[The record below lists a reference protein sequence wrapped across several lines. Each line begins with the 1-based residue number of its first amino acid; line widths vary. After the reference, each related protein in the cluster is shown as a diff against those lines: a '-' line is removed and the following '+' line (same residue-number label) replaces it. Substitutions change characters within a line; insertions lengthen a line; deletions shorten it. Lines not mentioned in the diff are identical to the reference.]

1 MKQFKPE
8 YYRYLPH
15 FQPKDGTF
23 FVTTRLHGSLPKEA
37 LERLREEKEQAY
49 RDILAN
55 SKSEEE
61 RKIAVRNL
69 HKRHFAKWDKYLDQ
83 NPNDPQ
89 WLKQPEIARI
99 VIEALHFWDKKSY
112 ELVCY
117 TIMPNHFHLVI
128 DTYEYNKP
136 LYRIMHSLK
145 SYTAK
150 LANKLLNRTG
160 TFWQEESYD
169 HVVRNGQELYNIN
182 KYILENPV
190 KAGLINNW
198 EEYPFSY
205 LNPKYFE

>member
-23 FVTTRLHGSLPKEA
+23 FVTARLHHSLPKEV
-37 LERLREEKEQAY
+37 LERLKEEKQQAY
-49 RDILAN
+49 RHILAT
-55 SKSEEE
+55 STSEEE
-61 RKIAVRNL
+61 RKIAIRNL
-69 HKRHFAKWDKYLDQ
+69 HKRHFANWDKYLDQ
-83 NPNDPQ
+83 NQNDPQ
-89 WLKQPEIARI
+89 WLKQPEIAQI
-99 VIEALHFWDKKSY
+99 VVEALHFWDKKSY

-117 TIMPNHFHLVI
+117 TLMPNHFHLVI
-128 DTYEYNKP
+128 DTYEYPKP

-160 TFWQEESYD
+160 AFWQEESYD

-182 KYILENPV
+182 KYILDNPV

-198 EEYPFSY
+198 EDYPFSY
-205 LNPKYFE
+205 LNPKYLE

>member
-23 FVTTRLHGSLPKEA
+23 FVTTRLYGSLPKEA

-49 RDILAN
+49 RNILAN

-69 HKRHFAKWDKYLDQ
+69 HKRHFANWDKYLDQ

-89 WLKQPEIARI
+89 WLKQPEIAQI
-99 VIEALHFWDKKSY
+99 VVEALHFWDKKSY

-150 LANKLLNRTG
+150 LANKLLHRTG

-169 HVVRNGQELYNIN
+169 HLVRNGQELYNIN